1 MTMIATPLQRRR
13 SDWIDDWAP
22 LAACRTGEPDA
33 LFVQG
38 AAQQQAKQVC
48 SRCPV
53 VAECLADALDHRTEF
68 GVWGGMTERERRAM
82 LRRHPHVASWRQ
94 LFERG
99 RADLDPTGERRS
111 A

>member
-1 MTMIATPLQRRR
+1 MTISSMATSRTA
-13 SDWIDDWAP
+13 WIEDWAP
-22 LAACRTGEPDA
+22 HAACSGLEPDA

-48 SRCPV
+48 LRCPV
-53 VAECLADALDHRTEF
+53 VAECLADALDNRIEF

-82 LRRHPHVASWRQ
+82 LRRHPGIGSWRD
-94 LFERG
+94 LFRRAERVS
-99 RADLDPTGERRS
+99 RS